1 MSRPA
6 NVRLF
11 VALALAGCASPE
23 RLSLRRSPM
32 LEIPQAPLTPEGR
45 PTPIPLE
52 SPHQGTAEGA
62 AFGRTIRLESP
73 HQGTAEGAAFGRTI
87 RLEPRAV
94 ARPEAPGVDGEKLAE
109 TARGFLGRRA
119 LAVDDRSFPNDCTGL
134 VRAVYATHGVDLMA
148 DGGRPSDGGVAAIWR
163 YAGRHGSLHEDQP
176 QPGDIVFYRETYD
189 RNRDGRANDGLTH
202 VGIVEAVEPDGTVSV
217 IHRVAR
223 GVMRYHMNLSHPRDR
238 RDAAS
243 GRVLNDTLREG
254 RRSRFAAEL
263 FAGYATLAR

>member
-6 NVRLF
+6 NVRLL
-11 VALALAGCASPE
+11 VALTLALAGCASPE

-32 LEIPQAPLTPEGR
+32 LEFSQTPLTPEGR
-45 PTPIPLE
+45 ATPLPPE
-52 SPHQGTAEGA
+52 PRFQETARRA
-62 AFGRTIRLESP
+62 AFGRS
-73 HQGTAEGAAFGRTI
+73 
-87 RLEPRAV
+87 LEPRAV
-94 ARPEAPGVDGEKLAE
+94 ARPEIPGVDGEKLAE
-109 TARGFLGRRA
+109 TARGFLGRRP
-119 LAVDDRSFPNDCTGL
+119 LAINGQTFPDDCTGL
-134 VRAVYATHGVDLMA
+134 VRAVYAAHGVDLMA
-148 DGGRPSDGGVAAIWR
+148 EGTHPGDGGASAIWR
-163 YAGRHGSLHEDQP
+163 YAGRHGALHDDQP

-243 GRVLNDTLREG
+243 GRVLNDYLREG

-263 FAGYATLAR
+263 FAGYATLARGGPPAAAAR